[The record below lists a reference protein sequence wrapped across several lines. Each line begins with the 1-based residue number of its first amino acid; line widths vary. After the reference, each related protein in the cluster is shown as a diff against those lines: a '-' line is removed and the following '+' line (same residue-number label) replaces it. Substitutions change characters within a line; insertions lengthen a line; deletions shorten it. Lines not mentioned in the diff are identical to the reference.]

1 MKKNTSYGI
10 LEQARQAG
18 LAKPSAGMT
27 VPEGYFADFA
37 ERMSS
42 QLPERPEAECV
53 QAPPAVADK
62 SLWQKVRPYV
72 YMAALIAGMLL
83 MLLLFVMLGGDDR
96 DGGGGLFTS

>member
-53 QAPPAVADK
+53 QAPPAVADL
-62 SLWQKVRPYV
+62 SL
-72 YMAALIAGMLL
+72 IHI
-83 MLLLFVMLGGDDR
+83 
-96 DGGGGLFTS
+96 